1 MFDTHVNLHAEA
13 FEEDLPEI
21 ISRARDAGVTR
32 MLAIC
37 ERLDSFER
45 VKAIADGHA
54 DIWCSV
60 GTHPHHAKDFT
71 DTRAED
77 LVTRAADPKVVAIG
91 ETGMDLHYGYSPQ
104 DIQEASFRTHIT
116 ASRETGLPL
125 IVHTRE
131 ADDLTAT
138 ILEDET
144 SKGAF
149 PILLHCYTGG
159 PDLCQRGLA
168 LGAYVSVSGILSF
181 KSAKEVRAVI
191 KDVPLDRVILET
203 DCPYLTPMP
212 YRGRRN
218 EPSYLPYVADAL
230 ADLHGDSQGRL
241 SSRTDGSDH
250 CGLCHFDFNGGGD
263 RNDFGS
269 RLEALRATKPKRGR
283 KRTTAT
289 VKNRLAAIEAELPA
303 ALRNEASAVKKA
315 AINPAVASALSA
327 PRCFVP

>member
-13 FEEDLPEI
+13 YAEDLEDVLT
-21 ISRARDAGVTR
+21 RAREAGVSR

-37 ERLDSFER
+37 ERLDSFPR
-45 VKAIADGHA
+45 VKAIADANA

-71 DTRAED
+71 ETKPEDLISLAED
-77 LVTRAADPKVVAIG
+77 AQVVAIG

-104 DIQEASFRTHIT
+104 AEQEASFRTHIV
-116 ASRETGLPL
+116 AARETGLPL

-131 ADDLTAT
+131 ADDLTAD
-138 ILEDET
+138 ILEDEYA
-144 SKGAF
+144 KGAF

-191 KDVPLDRVILET
+191 EDVPLDRLILET

-218 EPSYLPYVADAL
+218 EPAYLPYVADAL
-230 ADLHGDSQGRL
+230 ATLHGMTREEIGAI
-241 SSRTDGSDH
+241 
-250 CGLCHFDFNGGGD
+250 CEVN
-263 RNDFGS
+263 
-269 RLEALRATKPKRGR
+269 ALRLFHR
-283 KRTTAT
+283 
-289 VKNRLAAIEAELPA
+289 V
-303 ALRNEASAVKKA
+303 S
-315 AINPAVASALSA
+315 
-327 PRCFVP
+327 